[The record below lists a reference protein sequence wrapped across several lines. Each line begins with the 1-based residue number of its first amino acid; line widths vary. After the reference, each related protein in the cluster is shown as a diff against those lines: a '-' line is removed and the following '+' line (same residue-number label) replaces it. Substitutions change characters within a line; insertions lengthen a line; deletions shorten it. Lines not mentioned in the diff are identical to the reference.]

1 MISGK
6 SKVCGVMAYPVEHSM
21 SPLMH
26 NYYSEKTGTD
36 LVYVPFKV
44 EPGRVEEA
52 VKGAYAL
59 NFTGMN
65 VTVPHKQEVM
75 KYLVDIDEDA
85 KAIGAVNTLVRTD
98 GGYKGYNTDAAGLKR
113 AMTEAGI
120 EIRDRTCIL
129 FGAGGAAR
137 AAACV
142 LAKEGASVI
151 YVLNRSLEKAEALS
165 EIVNERFGRRV
176 MLPMALD
183 DYGKL
188 ECSSCL
194 AVQTTSVGMHP
205 NVDHAPVEDAEFY
218 KKIDTA
224 VDIVYTPM
232 ETKFMKYVRAAG
244 GKAVGGLDMLI
255 YQGVIAYELWNPET
269 VFTREMI
276 DGASADAGRTGGC
289 AMKNVILIGF
299 MGAGKTT
306 VGERY
311 AKKHGLPMVDTDWL
325 IEERAGMTISE
336 IFAQKGEDEFRRTET
351 AVLQTLLSD
360 TQEKVISVGGGLP
373 LREENRRLLKQ
384 LGTVIYLEVNPDTVL
399 KRLKGDTTR
408 PLLQGGD
415 VTRRVEEL
423 IAARGPIYREAAGL
437 IVDVNGRSVGEIVTE
452 LEERMGFE

>member
-1 MISGK
+1 M
-6 SKVCGVMAYPVEHSM
+6 
-21 SPLMH
+21 
-26 NYYSEKTGTD
+26 
-36 LVYVPFKV
+36 
-44 EPGRVEEA
+44 EEA

-165 EIVNERFGRRV
+165 EIVNDRFGRRV

-183 DYGKL
+183 DYGRL

-276 DGASADAGRTGGC
+276 DGAR
-289 AMKNVILIGF
+289 
-299 MGAGKTT
+299 
-306 VGERY
+306 
-311 AKKHGLPMVDTDWL
+311 
-325 IEERAGMTISE
+325 
-336 IFAQKGEDEFRRTET
+336 
-351 AVLQTLLSD
+351 VLM
-360 TQEKVISVGGGLP
+360 
-373 LREENRRLLKQ
+373 REE
-384 LGTVIYLEVNPDTVL
+384 LE
-399 KRLKGDTTR
+399 
-408 PLLQGGD
+408 
-415 VTRRVEEL
+415 
-423 IAARGPIYREAAGL
+423 AAR
-437 IVDVNGRSVGEIVTE
+437 
-452 LEERMGFE
+452 